1 LALPSKLDETSF
13 AYRDI
18 TGQDL
23 WTQWTPTFTS
33 LTVIGAT
40 SYFGRFRIEGKLLRL
55 QVQFS
60 AATSIASTAGVSRLD
75 LPVARVG
82 LAGMAVMTNSTTNIA
97 VGVCHVATTGIYLP
111 SQTASGNV
119 FNIAGWYEITI

>member
-23 WTQWTPTFTS
+23 WTQFTPTFTS
-33 LTVIGAT
+33 LTVVGSP
-40 SYFGRFRIEGKLLRL
+40 SYFGRLRVDGKLLRF

-60 AATSIASTAGVSRLD
+60 AGTSIASTAGSTYLD
-75 LPVARVG
+75 LPIGRLG
-82 LAGMAVMTNSTTNIA
+82 LAGMGVMTNATTNIA
-97 VGVCHVATTGIYLP
+97 VGVCHIGTAGCYLP
-111 SQTASGNV
+111 TQSASANV
-119 FNIAGWYEITI
+119 FNIAGWYEIN